1 MQAIISPGKISGDV
15 TPPPSKSM
23 MQRACAAALLNKGR
37 TTILNPGTSND
48 DKAALNI
55 IQQLGAKVVINNN
68 SVEISSDGLVP
79 ITNTID
85 CGESGLS
92 TRVFTTIA
100 ALHNEPVT
108 IVGHG
113 SLLHRPMDFFEKV
126 LPQLGVTVA
135 SNNGHLPI
143 TVKGLLTAKDIT
155 IDGSASSQY
164 LSGLLMAYCYH
175 PVEQLVRIHV
185 DELKSKPYADLT
197 IEVLQQFG
205 AVVLHQDHKLFAIKK
220 AIQPGN
226 VTINIEADWSASANW
241 LVASAIAGV
250 VTIHNLNLDS
260 VQADKAIIRVVSTEK
275 KAFEFDAT
283 DCPDVIPILAVYAG
297 NCNGDSVIK
306 GIHRLV
312 NKESN
317 RIESTSKMLEQLG
330 VLFEIK
336 NDAFYI
342 HGMEQFNSCI
352 IDSYNDHRIAMA
364 AAVAALNADGDVT
377 INNAEAV
384 NKSYPD
390 FFSHLSSLG
399 AKCIL
404 KHE

>member
-1 MQAIISPGKISGDV
+1 MQAIISPGRISGDV

-23 MQRACAAALLNKGR
+23 MQRVCAAALLNRGK
-37 TTILNPGTSND
+37 TIVVNPGTSND

-55 IQQLGAKVVINNN
+55 IQQLGAKVVIKNN
-68 SVEISSDGLVP
+68 SVEISSDGLTPV
-79 ITNTID
+79 TNTID

-92 TRVFTTIA
+92 ARLFTTIA
-100 ALHNEPVT
+100 ALHDKSIT
-108 IVGHG
+108 ITGHG
-113 SLLHRPMDFFEKV
+113 SLLHRSMEFFEEV
-126 LPQLGVTVA
+126 LPQLDVAVT
-135 SNNGHLPI
+135 SNNGHLQV
-143 TVKGLLTAKDIT
+143 TVKGPLIAKDIT

-175 PVEQLVRIHV
+175 PVEQLIRIHV
-185 DELKSKPYADLT
+185 DELKSRPYADLT
-197 IEVLQQFG
+197 IEALQQFG

-226 VTINIEADWSASANW
+226 VTINIEADWSAATNW

-260 VQADKAIIRVVSTEK
+260 VQADKAIIRVVNTEK
-275 KAFEFDAT
+275 TAFEFDAT
-283 DCPDVIPILAVYAG
+283 DCPDSIPILAVYAA

-306 GIHRLV
+306 GIHRLA

-330 VLFEIK
+330 VSYQIK
-336 NDAFYI
+336 DDAFYI
-342 HGMEQFNSCI
+342 KGIKQFKSCI
-352 IDSYNDHRIAMA
+352 IDSCNDHRIAMA
-364 AAVAALNADGDVT
+364 AAVAALNANGDVT

>member
-1 MQAIISPGKISGDV
+1 MQAIISPGRISGDV

-23 MQRACAAALLNKGR
+23 MQRICAAALLNSGK
-37 TTILNPGTSND
+37 TIVVNPGTSND

-55 IQQLGAKVVINNN
+55 IQQLGAKVVINDN
-68 SVEISSDGLVP
+68 SIEISSNGLNP

-92 TRVFTTIA
+92 ARLFTTIV
-100 ALHNEPVT
+100 ALHEKPIT
-108 IVGHG
+108 ITGHG
-113 SLLHRPMDFFEKV
+113 SLLHRPMEFFEKV
-126 LPQLGVTVA
+126 LPQLGVAVT
-135 SNNGHLPI
+135 SNNGHLPV
-143 TVKGLLTAKDIT
+143 TVKGPLIAKDIT

-164 LSGLLMAYCYH
+164 LSGLLIAYCYH
-175 PVEQLVRIHV
+175 PVEQLIRIHV

-220 AIQPGN
+220 AIQPGD
-226 VTINIEADWSASANW
+226 VTINIEADWSAAANW

-260 VQADKAIIRVVSTEK
+260 VQADKAIIRGVNTEK
-275 KAFEFDAT
+275 TAFEFDAT
-283 DCPDVIPILAVYAG
+283 DCPDAIPILAVYAG
-297 NCNGDSVIK
+297 NCKGDSVIK

-330 VLFEIK
+330 VPYQIK
-336 NDAFYI
+336 DDAFYI
-342 HGMEQFNSCI
+342 KGIEQFKSCI

-364 AAVAALNADGDVT
+364 AAVAALNAGGDVT